1 MIPLWNRLPEHVA
14 SCINVGELKESLDGF
29 WAASHTQLEQQ
40 VSFMREYKLRLLD
53 LIVYLTACLLET
65 KYMQGW
71 KIRTPADNTE
81 LHAELNWLVACTE
94 TAQSSLFSEH
104 RKDRNDCRDQRAV
117 GEFPWHL
124 KPRGIWSSLLSE
136 RQFWSGVV
144 FVRICIVTHYMQM
157 HRVTMERFN
166 SILVMLLD
174 PGRLQSGVQKR
185 STASWKML
193 TDVQWTTL
201 LGSLFQSGITGS

>member
-81 LHAELNWLVACTE
+81 LHAELN
-94 TAQSSLFSEH
+94 
-104 RKDRNDCRDQRAV
+104 
-117 GEFPWHL
+117 
-124 KPRGIWSSLLSE
+124 
-136 RQFWSGVV
+136 
-144 FVRICIVTHYMQM
+144 
-157 HRVTMERFN
+157 
-166 SILVMLLD
+166 
-174 PGRLQSGVQKR
+174 
-185 STASWKML
+185 
-193 TDVQWTTL
+193 
-201 LGSLFQSGITGS
+201 